1 MTDKTLYVSDLDGTL
16 LQKDATLSPYAR
28 ETLTALLQQGLAFT
42 VATARTAYSVEPI
55 LAGLPLQYP
64 LILQNGAVLYDPITK
79 QYRHAATIPP
89 ASAKAM
95 FDLLETYHL
104 NGFAY
109 CMEDNE
115 IRCCYTAL
123 STPDMQAFYQER
135 KDHYAKPFWQ
145 VAHLS
150 EMAENDVIYFSMHG
164 REQLVR
170 PVVEPLQQ
178 IQGITVSFYK
188 DVYETDCW
196 YLELAADTATKYHG
210 VQKMREMFGFSSV
223 TVFGDNH
230 NDLPLFAA
238 ADTKIAVANATE
250 DLQKAA
256 DNIIGSNAEDAV
268 ITYLSEQKSERNES

>member
-1 MTDKTLYVSDLDGTL
+1 MTDKTLYISDLDGTL

-28 ETLTALLQQGLAFT
+28 ENLAAMMQQGLAFT

-79 QYRHAATIPP
+79 RCCHAAIIPP
-89 ASAKAM
+89 ASAKEM
-95 FDLLETYHL
+95 FDLLEAYHL

-109 CMEDNE
+109 CLEDNE
-115 IRCCYTAL
+115 IRCCYTEL

-150 EMAENDVIYFSMHG
+150 ELAVHDVIYFSMHG
-164 REQLVR
+164 KKQLIC
-170 PVVEPLQQ
+170 PVVEPLQKTK
-178 IQGITVSFYK
+178 GIAVSFYK
-188 DVYETDCW
+188 DVYEEDCW
-196 YLELAADTATKYHG
+196 YLELAASTATKYHG
-210 VQKMREMFGFSSV
+210 VQKLREMYGFSSV
-223 TVFGDNH
+223 TAFGDNH

-250 DLQKAA
+250 ELQKAA
-256 DNIIGSNAEDAV
+256 DHIIGFHTEDAV
-268 ITYLSEQKSERNES
+268 VAYLSEREK